1 MADLPVENHV
11 THIYS
16 SLRKITAEGL
26 EHSNAKLL
34 PKDTVVV
41 SSRATIGR
49 IGIAKE
55 PLATNQGFKNVII
68 KKKDVVLP
76 EFLALMLREK
86 VDEMNALASGATF
99 KEISKTN
106 FESLSISVPALEEQK
121 KILDQ
126 IHYEQSL
133 IEPSKKLIEVFS
145 AKIENR
151 IKEIWGD

>member
-1 MADLPVENHV
+1 
-11 THIYS
+11 
-16 SLRKITAEGL
+16 
-26 EHSNAKLL
+26 
-34 PKDTVVV
+34 
-41 SSRATIGR
+41 
-49 IGIAKE
+49 
-55 PLATNQGFKNVII
+55 
-68 KKKDVVLP
+68 
-76 EFLALMLREK
+76 MLREK